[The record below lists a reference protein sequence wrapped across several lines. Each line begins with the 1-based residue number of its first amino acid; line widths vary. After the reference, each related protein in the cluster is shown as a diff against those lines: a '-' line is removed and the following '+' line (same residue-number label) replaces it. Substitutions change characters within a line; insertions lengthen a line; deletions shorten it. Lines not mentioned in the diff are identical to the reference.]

1 MEGGEPL
8 LKLVGIVKKFGPV
21 IALNNVDFHVGYGEV
36 VGLVGDNG
44 AGKSTLAKIIVG
56 YHTPDRGSIYFEGRE
71 VRFKSPADARR
82 IGIEILYQDM
92 ALVPYMSIYRN
103 LFLNREVVKRIG
115 ILKVIDRKRMK
126 ELSLKLL
133 RDIGIKKHD
142 PETSVDKL
150 SGGERQSIAI
160 ARAVHFGAKLVIL
173 DEPTSALSIKES
185 EKVLEYVLELKKRG
199 ISSII
204 ISHNIY
210 HVYAVSDRIVALEKG
225 HKILDIPKEAVK
237 PEDVID
243 VIAHRKAPGEVT
255 ERMKALA

>member
-1 MEGGEPL
+1 MTKNEPL
-8 LKLVGIVKKFGPV
+8 LKLVGIVKRFGAV
-21 IALNNVDFHVGYGEV
+21 VALNRVDFHVGYNEV

-56 YHTPDRGSIYFEGRE
+56 YHQPDEGRIYFEGRE

-82 IGIEILYQDM
+82 AGIEIVYQDM

-103 LFLNREVVKRIG
+103 LFLNREIVKKIG
-115 ILKVIDRKRMK
+115 PFKILDKKKMK

-133 RDIGIKKHD
+133 TEIGIKEHD
-142 PETSVDKL
+142 PDKTIGKL

-173 DEPTSALSIKES
+173 DEPTSALSIRES
-185 EKVLEYVLELKKRG
+185 EKVLEYVLDLKRKG
-199 ISSII
+199 VSSVI

-210 HVYAVSDRIVALEKG
+210 HVYSVSDRIVVLDRG
-225 HKILDIPKEAVK
+225 HKVLDIPRELAT
-237 PEDVID
+237 PEEIID
-243 VIAHRKAPGEVT
+243 VIAHRKSPEEIQRRV
-255 ERMKALA
+255 KK